1 MIPDTDNNAGTAA
14 AELLEALSGAIL
26 VVEGAELHVRYLNT
40 AAEDLIRLSRRRALG
55 QPLAVV
61 AGFEPTWLD
70 HVAANLDADAT
81 FTAREVTL
89 TTHDATSTRQVDASV
104 TPLAWG
110 ELASAVVIELTPVDR
125 HLRIA
130 REEGLRTQELAN
142 RRLLRGVAH
151 EIRNPLAGLRGAAQ
165 LLARELEDDAQREYT
180 DVIVR
185 EADRLRGLVDRM
197 VGPVQPPAFERVNI
211 HRLTE
216 HVLQLLRGEAGEGVS
231 LQTEYDPSIPDLQAD
246 GDQLIQALLNLGRN
260 AIQAVGEQGHVTL
273 RTSTRRRFTIGQVQH
288 RLVAC
293 IEIADDGPGIPPDLL
308 DSLFQPMVS
317 GRAEGTG
324 LGLTIAQSLVSRHG
338 GLIECERLA
347 TADASGT
354 GRAEPRT
361 IFRVLLPLETGDD

>member
-1 MIPDTDNNAGTAA
+1 MIPETDDYGGTAA
-14 AELLEALSGAIL
+14 AELLETLVGAIL
-26 VVEGAELHVRYLNT
+26 VVEGGELRVRYLNT

-55 QPLAVV
+55 QTLASI
-61 AGFEPTWLD
+61 AGFDPDWLN

-89 TTHDATSTRQVDASV
+89 APHDTSSARQVDASV
-104 TPLAWG
+104 TPLAG
-110 ELASAVVIELTPVDR
+110 REAATVVIELTPVDR

-165 LLARELEDDAQREYT
+165 LLARELEDAGQREYT

-197 VGPVQPPAFERVNI
+197 VGPVQPPAFARVNI
-211 HRLTE
+211 HRVTE
-216 HVLQLLRGEAGEGVS
+216 HVLHLLRGEAGAGVT
-231 LQTEYDPSIPDLQAD
+231 LRTEYDPSIPDLQAD
-246 GDQLIQALLNLGRN
+246 ADQLIQALLNLGRN
-260 AIQAVGEQGHVTL
+260 ALQAVGDQGRVSV
-273 RTSTRRRFTIGQVQH
+273 RTSTRRRFTIGHVQH

-293 IEIADDGPGIPPDLL
+293 IEIADDGPGVPPDLL

-324 LGLTIAQSLVSRHG
+324 LGLTIAQSLVSPHG
-338 GLIECERLA
+338 GLIECESVTPTERSA
-347 TADASGT
+347 AGK
-354 GRAEPRT
+354 AEPRT
-361 IFRVLLPLETGDD
+361 VFRVLLPLETGHD

>member
-1 MIPDTDNNAGTAA
+1 MIPETDDNAGPAA
-14 AELLEALSGAIL
+14 AELLEALVGAVL

-55 QPLAVV
+55 QPLAWL
-61 AGFEPTWLD
+61 AGFDSDWLN
-70 HVAANLDADAT
+70 HVADNLDADAT

-89 TTHDATSTRQVDASV
+89 TTHDATTTRQVDASV
-104 TPLAWG
+104 TPLAYG
-110 ELASAVVIELTPVDR
+110 DAVAAAVIELTPVDR

-142 RRLLRGVAH
+142 RRLLRGMAH

-165 LLARELEDDAQREYT
+165 LLARELEDTAQHEYT

-197 VGPVQPPAFERVNI
+197 VGPVQAPSFERVNI

-216 HVLQLLRGEAGEGVS
+216 HVLHLLRGEAGEGVT
-231 LQTEYDPSIPDLQAD
+231 LRTDYDPSIPDLQAD
-246 GDQLIQALLNLGRN
+246 ADQLIQALLNLGRN
-260 AIQAVGEQGHVTL
+260 AIQAVGERGHVTL
-273 RTSTRRRFTIGQVQH
+273 RTSTRRRFTIGHVQH

-293 IEIADDGPGIPPDLL
+293 IEIADDGPGIPPDLV

-338 GLIECERLA
+338 GLIECESHA
-347 TADASGT
+347 TAETTTT
-354 GRAEPRT
+354 GAAAPHT
-361 IFRVLLPLETGDD
+361 VFRVLLPLETGHD